1 MGMQIL
7 FNIGWFF
14 VFWAVWFAG
23 GFVMVCAVEFF
34 TSGFRWTTVRGNLVS
49 KDIEGVVMV
58 LFVGSF
64 VLAVISIAATLGVF
78 K

>member
-34 TSGFRWTTVRGNLVS
+34 TSGFRWTTARNNLVS
-49 KDIEGVVMV
+49 KNTEGVVMV
-58 LFVGSF
+58 LFLLSL
-64 VLAVISIAATLGVF
+64 VLAVINIAAMLGIF